1 MAAFLISPI
10 CWGVIAGLVFA
21 RFAVFDFR
29 VVVGAFVIG
38 LVGLGIALLS
48 NKNNLLVVTAF
59 VCGVS
64 IGIMNWSNA
73 QEVNQYESLYGQS
86 INIEGEIVSRPS
98 ITASGNQALIVRPDG
113 FTQDIRVS
121 LFHHTVAKGGE
132 RVWIRGLIEQPENFS
147 NFNYIAFLRKN
158 NVYAE
163 LSKAKVIIF
172 EPAPEGV
179 SNWLGDLRQNV
190 TRVSE
195 RNFNTETSAIVLG
208 MLIGH
213 KEQLP
218 EEVEIAFQ
226 KSGLIHI
233 LVVSGFNLTIIAIGV
248 GVFARWFGRRLVD
261 SSSLIL
267 IWSFC
272 ILVGATAAVT
282 RAGVMASILIV
293 ARLSGRLASSS
304 TSLLLA
310 VVIMSLLNPWQL
322 FYDIGFQLSVAATF
336 GVLEASRI
344 RTRFNKEGVLSE
356 IIWPS
361 MGAIICTAPLIAYY
375 FGTVSLVAP
384 LANLLVLPL
393 IPYLMLFGA
402 LGLIPYLKIF
412 FVPVTELL
420 VAWQLQIISTLA
432 DWRYSQLQTSIDT
445 TFIICYYSILIL
457 LVWAINY
464 GKPQL
469 KESQSRDKITQITI

>member
-1 MAAFLISPI
+1 MTAFLISPI
-10 CWGVIAGLVFA
+10 CWGVIVGLVLA
-21 RFAVFDFR
+21 RFVVFDFR
-29 VVVGAFVIG
+29 VVLGVLIVSMLAV
-38 LVGLGIALLS
+38 GIALLS
-48 NKNNLLVVTAF
+48 SKKTLLVATAF
-59 VCGVS
+59 ICGAS
-64 IGIMNWSNA
+64 IGTINWHNA
-73 QEVNQYESLYGQS
+73 QEPNQYESLYGQS

-98 ITASGNQALIVRPDG
+98 ITAIGNQALIIRPDG
-113 FTQDIRVS
+113 FTQYIRVS

-132 RVWIRGLIEQPENFS
+132 RVWIRGQIKKPENFS
-147 NFNYIAFLRKN
+147 NFNYIAFLIKN

-163 LSKAKVIIF
+163 LSKAKVIIY

-179 SNWLGDLRQNV
+179 SNWLRDLRQNV
-190 TRVSE
+190 VRVSE

-218 EEVEIAFQ
+218 EEVESAFQ

-261 SSSLIL
+261 TSSLLL

-272 ILVGATAAVT
+272 ILVGATSAVI
-282 RAGVMASILIV
+282 RAGVMASILILS
-293 ARLSGRLASSS
+293 RLFGRLATSSN
-304 TSLLLA
+304 SLLLA

-336 GVLEASRI
+336 GVLEASHI
-344 RTRFNKEGVLSE
+344 RTRLNEEGIFSE

-384 LANLLVLPL
+384 LANLLVLP
-393 IPYLMLFGA
+393 IVPYLMLFGV
-402 LGLIPYLKIF
+402 LGLIPYLEIF

-420 VAWQLQIISTLA
+420 VAWELKIISTLA
-432 DWRYSQLQTSIDT
+432 NWQFSQLQTSIDM
-445 TFIICYYSILIL
+445 TFIVCYYVILIL
-457 LVWAINY
+457 FVWLINY
-464 GKPQL
+464 QKSQL